1 MSNDKPLNIPRQPM
15 PEQDPMER
23 IRNFM
28 EVALGYTEE
37 QAVAEASRCLGC
49 RRPLCVD
56 GCPVR
61 IAIPEFIAAVR
72 RRDFPEAARIL
83 RSANSLPAICGRVCP
98 QEEQCEQVC
107 VLSRKS
113 EPVAIGRLERFVAD
127 WEAQHPEETER
138 PKPAPPS
145 GFRVAVVGSGPAG
158 LTAAGELAKMGHRVT
173 VFEALHEPGGVLV
186 YGIPEFRL
194 PKAIVKAEVEYLRSL
209 GVEFKMN
216 TIIGRTLTVDDLLD
230 REGFD
235 AVFLGTG
242 AGLPVFLNIPGENLN
257 GVYSANEFLTRV
269 NLMKAYRFPEY
280 DTPVRVGRRV
290 AVIGGGNTAMDSAR
304 TALRLGPEKVYLIYR
319 RSRAEMPA
327 REEEIKHGEE
337 EGVEFILLTNPV
349 RFIGENG
356 WLTGI
361 ECVRMELGEPDES
374 GRRRPVPVPGS
385 EFVIEVDTCIV
396 AVGNR
401 PNTLVPATTPGLET
415 GRHGTIVADEE
426 TGATTRPGVFA
437 GGDIVTGAATVI
449 LAMGAGKRAAKAI
462 DEYLRA
468 KASGSQG
475 ENLAASVS
483 DQSKSS

>member
-1 MSNDKPLNIPRQPM
+1 
-15 PEQDPMER
+15 
-23 IRNFM
+23 
-28 EVALGYTEE
+28 
-37 QAVAEASRCLGC
+37 
-49 RRPLCVD
+49 
-56 GCPVR
+56 
-61 IAIPEFIAAVR
+61 
-72 RRDFPEAARIL
+72 
-83 RSANSLPAICGRVCP
+83 
-98 QEEQCEQVC
+98 
-107 VLSRKS
+107 
-113 EPVAIGRLERFVAD
+113 
-127 WEAQHPEETER
+127 
-138 PKPAPPS
+138 
-145 GFRVAVVGSGPAG
+145 
-158 LTAAGELAKMGHRVT
+158 
-173 VFEALHEPGGVLV
+173 
-186 YGIPEFRL
+186 
-194 PKAIVKAEVEYLRSL
+194 
-209 GVEFKMN
+209 
-216 TIIGRTLTVDDLLD
+216 
-230 REGFD
+230 EGFD

-468 KASGSQG
+468 KAAGFQG